1 MWGESRKDRDEC
13 SWLLC
18 TNRQAHEQE
27 KLMLTQIIAGDSLI
41 KLGKKVH
48 EYREMWGIPQYCG
61 CSLSKETKSMNGAYK
76 DIIKSLIKGE
86 LNGIKTEKK
95 DEDEKPLVNGAG
107 VKEEKKSPLIWL
119 ADVALSNE
127 DKKADDSSDSDGE
140 KDGSFSTLRELLIR
154 PSHKSNGSRAT
165 SPNTVSNNTS
175 NNGLTKPVKKSRMDT
190 LDEVISSVIE
200 DTVQKSDDLLAD
212 VKSVELKH
220 FVRRYNWQSK
230 GREPL
235 PIRIMTC
242 TESKILYPDTPH
254 SWLCDG
260 KLLRLTDPTNSGNY
274 RIFQVNTKKTTI
286 TTQKYYPIITNHI
299 PVLVLW

>member
-1 MWGESRKDRDEC
+1 MWGESRKDRDDC

-18 TNRQAHEQE
+18 TNRQPHEQE
-27 KLMLTQIIAGDSLI
+27 KLMLTQIIAGDSLA
-41 KLGKKVH
+41 KLGKRVH

-61 CSLSKETKSMNGAYK
+61 CQLSKETKSMNGAYK
-76 DIIKSLIKGE
+76 DVIKSLIKGE
-86 LNGIKTEKK
+86 LNGVKTEKK
-95 DEDEKPLVNGAG
+95 DDDEKPPLNGM
-107 VKEEKKSPLIWL
+107 KDEKKSPLSWL

-165 SPNTVSNNTS
+165 SPNTTANNANT
-175 NNGLTKPVKKSRMDT
+175 LTKPVKKSRMDT

-200 DTVQKSDDLLAD
+200 DTVQKNSDDLLSD
-212 VKSVELKH
+212 VKPVELKH
-220 FVRRYNWQSK
+220 FVRRYNWHSK

-260 KLLRLTDPTNSGNY
+260 KLLRLTDSIHSGNY
-274 RIFQVNTKKTTI
+274 RVFQVNMRGSISKSIDNHLSI
-286 TTQKYYPIITNHI
+286 TRILFYHPFSF
-299 PVLVLW
+299 